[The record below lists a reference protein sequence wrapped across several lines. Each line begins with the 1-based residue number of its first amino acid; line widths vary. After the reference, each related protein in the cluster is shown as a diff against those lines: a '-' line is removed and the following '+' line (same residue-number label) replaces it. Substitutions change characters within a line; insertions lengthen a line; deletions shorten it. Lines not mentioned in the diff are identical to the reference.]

1 MSLKKTN
8 VITRGHVYAVTGGDF
23 EGEFFIYIE
32 RTDPKTYC
40 FLSLPNLELRE
51 VPVEKF
57 SIGVDNKILQFQ
69 EKLPS
74 EIFKVCQAQ
83 YDKNKK
89 KAKSKQFN
97 NRL

>member
-1 MSLKKTN
+1 MSSKKTT
-8 VITRGHVYAVTGGDF
+8 VVVRGHAYVVTGGDF
-23 EGEFFIYIE
+23 EGEFFVYIE

-40 FLSLPNLELRE
+40 FLSLPNLQLRE
-51 VPVEKF
+51 VPVDKF
-57 SIGVDNKILQFQ
+57 NIGIESKILQFQ

-74 EIFKVCQAQ
+74 DVFKVCLAQ